1 MLERRSLLLEQ
12 EGRRV
17 GWLVVRSWFYCCQYN
32 RHKGNHTASRCSHS
46 RLATPGLCCCAVH
59 PTFLD
64 ITVAFPRP
72 SMLRRPH
79 ALLVSAIPP
88 SFTARKYSPNAH
100 LTFLCSLSFSDAARW
115 PVPDLHFRRS
125 VPVAARKVTPCYTC
139 PPPTPLQRAAAGQ
152 GAQGFQEFLRA
163 QTEGVQVERERSG
176 GQRQTR
182 CGGRG
187 QQQQREPGGREW
199 RSRQ

>member
-1 MLERRSLLLEQ
+1 MA
-12 EGRRV
+12 GREV
-17 GWLVVRSWFYCCQYN
+17 MVLFCQYN
-32 RHKGNHTASRCSHS
+32 RHRHKGNHAAQEPLLTKPISS
-46 RLATPGLCCCAVH
+46 LVLVH
-59 PTFLD
+59 PTLDSTFLD
-64 ITVAFPRP
+64 ITLAFPRP

-152 GAQGFQEFLRA
+152 GAQGLQEFLRA